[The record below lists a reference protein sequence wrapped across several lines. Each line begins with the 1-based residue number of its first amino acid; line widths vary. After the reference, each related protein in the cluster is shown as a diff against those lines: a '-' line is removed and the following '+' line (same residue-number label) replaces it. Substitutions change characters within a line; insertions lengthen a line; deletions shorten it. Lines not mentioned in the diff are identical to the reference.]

1 MILINRSTY
10 IDENDEQPFYH
21 IVVEEDNTIIYSKMT
36 DSKDD
41 VTGLVEEAMEAL
53 WQETPKQEAQGRD
66 AQNAGHR

>member
-10 IDENDEQPFYH
+10 IDENGEQPFYH

-41 VTGLVEEAMEAL
+41 VTGLVEEAMEVL
-53 WQETPKQEAQGRD
+53 WQETPNRGRGV
-66 AQNAGHR
+66 QSVGQ